1 MKATGQFDADVV
13 GFDIDNASR
22 RLDLS
27 ALEVEAPPLR
37 SYRGRLTVA
46 GQR

>member
-1 MKATGQFDADVV
+1 MKATRQFVANVV
-13 GFDIDNASR
+13 GFDIDNAPR

-27 ALEVEAPPLR
+27 PLEVEAPPLR

-46 GQR
+46 GPR

>member
-1 MKATGQFDADVV
+1 MKATGQFDANVDA
-13 GFDIDNASR
+13 FDIDNSSR

-27 ALEVEAPPLR
+27 TLEVEAPPLR

-46 GQR
+46 GPR